1 MLRNQPEI
9 DGSYL
14 QNHGSH
20 IRVEAESHVTQD
32 CLPHLQNKTTTKTK
46 PCILFVPRS
55 YLAVFNCM
63 CLRILNS
70 VISMKVSTFLSGPTW
85 SYEIPCV
92 LLP

>member
-46 PCILFVPRS
+46 QENTRKKEGFPQCQLCER
-55 YLAVFNCM
+55 N
-63 CLRILNS
+63 N
-70 VISMKVSTFLSGPTW
+70 KVS
-85 SYEIPCV
+85 
-92 LLP
+92 